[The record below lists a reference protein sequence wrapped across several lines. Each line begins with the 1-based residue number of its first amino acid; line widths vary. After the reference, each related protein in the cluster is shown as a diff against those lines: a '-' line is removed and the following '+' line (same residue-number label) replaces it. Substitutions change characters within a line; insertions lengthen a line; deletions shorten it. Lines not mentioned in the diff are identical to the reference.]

1 AALVGV
7 AYITKEGKDKGKPEP
22 SMLKALE
29 DPHPLRRANAVK
41 ALCAGG
47 VTDVTKMRK
56 LLTDKSPTVRR
67 EAAMALAQA
76 SDQKA
81 VSTLIALLGDLPLE
95 QGREVEAF
103 LTELAMDQAP
113 KATLGSDDVSK
124 QKARDA
130 WAKWW
135 LETGDGPN
143 LIKELEK
150 RTLTEEKMTQA
161 N

>member
-1 AALVGV
+1 VALLAKRLLKILEDEPSNVTGAAVRLLAARKPQGTCEALLAYLPHSENDSVMDDIRAALVGV

-29 DPHPLRRANAVK
+29 APHPLRRANAVK

-103 LTELAMDQAP
+103 
-113 KATLGSDDVSK
+113 
-124 QKARDA
+124 
-130 WAKWW
+130 
-135 LETGDGPN
+135 
-143 LIKELEK
+143 
-150 RTLTEEKMTQA
+150 
-161 N
+161 